1 MQTTFVRQDSSQRV
15 EPGDLRSD
23 AAGAGRGDGRAAEFK
38 KEPML
43 RPRNP
48 YAPPGGNGNG
58 NGNGNRALVEALVS
72 SRIYQ
77 DYERAFSETTGL
89 PVALRP
95 VESWQLPH
103 HGKRNESPFCALMAQ
118 KSRACGACLQVQEGL
133 SERAAQEP
141 YTVVCP
147 VGMCDTAVPVR
158 LGDRLIGFLQTGQV
172 FRKKPTQAQF
182 ERSVKLVT
190 EWGVDADQDKLRDAF
205 FSTHVISHKAHES
218 VVKLLSIFA
227 QHLSMLSNQV
237 VVQHDNAEPPVI
249 TRAKEYIHEHQT
261 EELSLGQVAKAVNTS
276 TFYFC
281 KMFKK
286 VTGINFTDY
295 LSRVRIEKSKNLLL
309 NPNLRVSEIAF
320 EVGFQSLTHFNRVF
334 KKILGQSPTEY
345 RAQLLGR

>member
-1 MQTTFVRQDSSQRV
+1 MQTTFVRP
-15 EPGDLRSD
+15 ETGKNAD
-23 AAGAGRGDGRAAEFK
+23 AADSASATSVARPLPRPAPAEFK
-38 KEPML
+38 KDTL
-43 RPRNP
+43 RVRSP
-48 YAPPGGNGNG
+48 YAAPGTNG
-58 NGNGNRALVEALVS
+58 NGNGNRALVEALAS

-77 DYERAFSETTGL
+77 DYEKAFADTTGL
-89 PVALRP
+89 PIALRP

-103 HGKRNESPFCALMAQ
+103 HGKRNESPFCQIMAE
-118 KSRACGACLQVQEGL
+118 KSRACGACLQVQEMLSQKATQEAQTMSCPAGL
-133 SERAAQEP
+133 
-141 YTVVCP
+141 
-147 VGMCDTAVPVR
+147 CDTAVPVQ

-172 FRKKPTQAQF
+172 FRKKPTSAQF
-182 ERSVKLVT
+182 ERAARLVADWGIEVDHEKLKQAYFATPV
-190 EWGVDADQDKLRDAF
+190 VAQKQHDA
-205 FSTHVISHKAHES
+205 
-218 VVKLLSIFA
+218 VVRLLTIFA